1 MNPVAL
7 TIEFALA
14 IGLMVCVTRALAA
27 LKYGDPYADEDDE
40 DEDDFS
46 DEEPTRRIPYVSLDD
61 TARMWRASQGAAEVG
76 Q

>member
-27 LKYGDPYADEDDE
+27 LKYGDPYADEDDDE
-40 DEDDFS
+40 DEEDEDDDFS

-61 TARMWRASQGAAEVG
+61 TARMWRASR
-76 Q
+76 